1 MKINEKFVIDTNIL
15 IYSFD
20 QSSQFFNFSKKI
32 IDDNKENVCIVYK
45 TISEFVC
52 VLSKIG
58 KYDVIQNELPKIID
72 ELNILFPD
80 YDSTNHFNNLVKKYK
95 PKGNQAY
102 DFEIVSVMMANN
114 IKKIA
119 TINKDDYKNI
129 TEIELI

>member
-1 MKINEKFVIDTNIL
+1 MN
-15 IYSFD
+15 
-20 QSSQFFNFSKKI
+20 
-32 IDDNKENVCIVYK
+32 
-45 TISEFVC
+45 
-52 VLSKIG
+52 
-58 KYDVIQNELPKIID
+58 P

-80 YDSTNHFNNLVKKYK
+80 SESTNYFNNLVKKYK

-129 TEIELI
+129 TEIELIS

>member
-1 MKINEKFVIDTNIL
+1 MKINEKFVIDTNVL
-15 IYSFD
+15 IYSLD

-32 IDDNKENVCIVYK
+32 IDENKENVCIVHK

-58 KYDVIQNELPKIID
+58 KYDVIKNELPKIID

-80 YDSTNHFNNLVKKYK
+80 YESANHFKDLVKKYK

-119 TINKDDYKNI
+119 TINVIYHAYI
-129 TEIELI
+129 ILY

>member
-32 IDDNKENVCIVYK
+32 IDENKENVCIVHK

-58 KYDVIQNELPKIID
+58 KY
-72 ELNILFPD
+72 
-80 YDSTNHFNNLVKKYK
+80 
-95 PKGNQAY
+95 
-102 DFEIVSVMMANN
+102 SV
-114 IKKIA
+114 
-119 TINKDDYKNI
+119 NI
-129 TEIELI
+129 T